1 MRKHIEVGTGVAYG
15 NDSYKAGVDAASQA
29 LSKLK
34 KFRPTL
40 VLVFSST
47 KFDMAQVTQDLASV
61 TGDCPMIGTSSV
73 REIHQTPA
81 SDSVVVTIF
90 ASPYLTVEVGVGEG
104 VSIDWES
111 ATLEALP
118 KGETATYF
126 HGEQKLGRPYYFSHP
141 SSGISPVFALLFS
154 PGMTLDQPSLSHEI
168 HTFLRRRTLGRIPI
182 VGGSSS
188 SSDPNLRNYQI
199 ANGKV
204 YEDAVVLAVVETD
217 LLFGIGVAHGFRPT
231 RNRAIVTHAQGH
243 IVYELDDQPAVE
255 ACARLMGLKS
265 QELKRAPIWFSRMP
279 FGNAD
284 AYGQHHLLVPERVL
298 EGCAIQFAP
307 IMDSVEAITLMEMD
321 PDKVGKPAHEAVRK
335 AIEKGNIR
343 NPASIVVFSCSLR
356 HHLDNL
362 AADEEMRGIVVQGRT
377 TPLTGFLSFGEYGIT
392 EEGLPIYCNQSIVA
406 LVIANELDKSAIN
419 ARRSANLLRE
429 IDYELKRKI
438 IELSAFRKAKEV
450 KFESHNWKNQLTEI
464 SQHIKKLTGASKV
477 NFRFKFAKMNGDPIN
492 NEKRSISRNVIRLPL
507 ISLGEH
513 LGYVEI
519 CGKTK
524 VKSLDIVSS
533 ICDLVAMGIHR
544 FLMDEKLRD
553 QAKEFETL
561 HNIAGEIVIAQDY
574 RTALVKI
581 SLEIKRYTG
590 AEAFSLWLHGDNLK
604 PLCEESDFN
613 DQNLN
618 QFDLA
623 NQVIES
629 REIHEKDADGNLLL
643 GVPLIFKEQL
653 KGVLILSFSE
663 NKGEIYSRIRFLKH
677 LSINLAAMIETYE
690 LEKSSVIVKEI
701 HHRVKNN
708 LQIIAS
714 LLNLQKRRFQD
725 DTMREAIENSIRR
738 IMSIAL
744 VHETL
749 YETNIGLVDAKTLIQ
764 TLSKLTIQEMVD
776 NDQDVKVMI
785 EATPIL
791 MLSSQ
796 QATNLALIL
805 NELLTNALKHGI
817 QGMAKGEIQ
826 ISLIE
831 ENGKVSLSIRDNGK
845 GLPENFDVKK
855 RKGLGLQ
862 LISTMAKNEF
872 GGEFFLESMES
883 GLNAKCI
890 FPRNRLS
897 TQ

>member
-1 MRKHIEVGTGVAYG
+1 
-15 NDSYKAGVDAASQA
+15 
-29 LSKLK
+29 
-34 KFRPTL
+34 
-40 VLVFSST
+40 
-47 KFDMAQVTQDLASV
+47 
-61 TGDCPMIGTSSV
+61 
-73 REIHQTPA
+73 
-81 SDSVVVTIF
+81 
-90 ASPYLTVEVGVGEG
+90 
-104 VSIDWES
+104 
-111 ATLEALP
+111 
-118 KGETATYF
+118 
-126 HGEQKLGRPYYFSHP
+126 
-141 SSGISPVFALLFS
+141 
-154 PGMTLDQPSLSHEI
+154 
-168 HTFLRRRTLGRIPI
+168 
-182 VGGSSS
+182 
-188 SSDPNLRNYQI
+188 
-199 ANGKV
+199 
-204 YEDAVVLAVVETD
+204 
-217 LLFGIGVAHGFRPT
+217 
-231 RNRAIVTHAQGH
+231 
-243 IVYELDDQPAVE
+243 
-255 ACARLMGLKS
+255 
-265 QELKRAPIWFSRMP
+265 
-279 FGNAD
+279 
-284 AYGQHHLLVPERVL
+284 
-298 EGCAIQFAP
+298 
-307 IMDSVEAITLMEMD
+307 
-321 PDKVGKPAHEAVRK
+321 
-335 AIEKGNIR
+335 
-343 NPASIVVFSCSLR
+343 
-356 HHLDNL
+356 
-362 AADEEMRGIVVQGRT
+362 
-377 TPLTGFLSFGEYGIT
+377 
-392 EEGLPIYCNQSIVA
+392 
-406 LVIANELDKSAIN
+406 
-419 ARRSANLLRE
+419 
-429 IDYELKRKI
+429 
-438 IELSAFRKAKEV
+438 
-450 KFESHNWKNQLTEI
+450 
-464 SQHIKKLTGASKV
+464 
-477 NFRFKFAKMNGDPIN
+477 
-492 NEKRSISRNVIRLPL
+492 
-507 ISLGEH
+507 
-513 LGYVEI
+513 
-519 CGKTK
+519 
-524 VKSLDIVSS
+524 
-533 ICDLVAMGIHR
+533 
-544 FLMDEKLRD
+544 
-553 QAKEFETL
+553 
-561 HNIAGEIVIAQDY
+561 
-574 RTALVKI
+574 
-581 SLEIKRYTG
+581 
-590 AEAFSLWLHGDNLK
+590 
-604 PLCEESDFN
+604 
-613 DQNLN
+613 
-618 QFDLA
+618 
-623 NQVIES
+623 VIES